1 MKSTHLST
9 FNIHDLSTQISVGGL
24 VSTSTVPDLTA
35 IYTLA
40 EYKNNGMPIDGK
52 VNIDYLFNYI
62 IDDIAESSDNSL
74 TIGRQIV
81 IESDFQAVDNY
92 KLISALFSNIG
103 DTIEY
108 DKLLEINTDVNAT
121 VESIKTELETAL
133 GLALSSV
140 DNYNLCI
147 TKQTL
152 DNAVSYVKT
161 YSNKLFRNINQLIR
175 VKRDWRLYG
184 PGATISGNYLVDADS
199 VTTHTTVPNSCFVK
213 KTKGFISGNKPYS
226 INTELT
232 LGACVPNSVEQ
243 ISPATLFSAAKHR
256 HNITI
261 KPPSN
266 STISASV
273 DWWPPFKSEWEIGKD
288 SAGAPTDATDCY
300 LVQSD
305 VSLSDYDEFGPHN
318 PGQTNNNPKVRTVG
332 ITVGRTTSAKLH
344 ASVSLSYSSEKKYL
358 ASSGAALNT
367 NIVHL
372 PAYCTHVW
380 QWKSDADDPTQLF

>member
-161 YSNKLFRNINQLIR
+161 YSNK
-175 VKRDWRLYG
+175 
-184 PGATISGNYLVDADS
+184 
-199 VTTHTTVPNSCFVK
+199 
-213 KTKGFISGNKPYS
+213 
-226 INTELT
+226 
-232 LGACVPNSVEQ
+232 
-243 ISPATLFSAAKHR
+243 
-256 HNITI
+256 
-261 KPPSN
+261 
-266 STISASV
+266 
-273 DWWPPFKSEWEIGKD
+273 
-288 SAGAPTDATDCY
+288 
-300 LVQSD
+300 
-305 VSLSDYDEFGPHN
+305 
-318 PGQTNNNPKVRTVG
+318 
-332 ITVGRTTSAKLH
+332 
-344 ASVSLSYSSEKKYL
+344 
-358 ASSGAALNT
+358 
-367 NIVHL
+367 
-372 PAYCTHVW
+372 
-380 QWKSDADDPTQLF
+380 